1 MKKFLLPHRFKKIG
15 LLLLPLGSFL
25 WVAGQLGLFNS
36 ILNVLGFRYPG
47 FQLILITGF
56 FSFLAGIYFL
66 IFSKEKTED
75 EYIQH
80 TRLES
85 FHFAALFQL
94 IFFVVLFFGMAIF
107 SLEPGGE
114 SAFMLLLAGAI
125 ILFWLAYIF
134 RFSYILHVKNRIT
147 RDS

>member
-1 MKKFLLPHRFKKIG
+1 MMKFLLLHRFKKMG
-15 LLLLPLGSFL
+15 MLLLPLGLFL
-25 WVAGQLGLFNS
+25 WVGGQSGLFNTLLTS
-36 ILNVLGFRYPG
+36 LHFRRPG

-66 IFSKEKTED
+66 IFSKEKKED
-75 EYIQH
+75 EFIRH
-80 TRLES
+80 IRLES

-94 IFFVVLFFGMAIF
+94 LFFVLLFLVMAIF

-125 ILFWLAYIF
+125 LLFWLSYII
-134 RFSYILHVKNRIT
+134 RFNYILHIKNRVT
-147 RDS
+147 RE

>member
-1 MKKFLLPHRFKKIG
+1 MMKFLLPHRFKKMG
-15 LLLLPLGSFL
+15 MLLLPLGLFL
-25 WVAGQLGLFNS
+25 WVGGQSGLFNTLLTS
-36 ILNVLGFRYPG
+36 LHFRRPG

-66 IFSKEKTED
+66 IFSKEKKED
-75 EYIQH
+75 EFIRH
-80 TRLES
+80 IRLES

-94 IFFVVLFFGMAIF
+94 LFFVLLFLVMAIF

-125 ILFWLAYIF
+125 LLFWLSYII
-134 RFSYILHVKNRIT
+134 RFNYILHIKNRVT
-147 RDS
+147 RE

>member
-1 MKKFLLPHRFKKIG
+1 MRKFLLPHRFKKMGMMLFPLG
-15 LLLLPLGSFL
+15 LLLWLS
-25 WVAGQLGLFNS
+25 GQLGYFNP
-36 ILNVLGFRYPG
+36 LLTALQFRWPG

-75 EYIQH
+75 EYIQLI
-80 TRLES
+80 RLES

-94 IFFVVLFFGMAIF
+94 IFFVVLFLGMAIF

-114 SAFMLLLAGAI
+114 SALMLILAGAI
-125 ILFWLAYIF
+125 LLFWLAYII
-134 RFSYILHVKNRIT
+134 RFNYILHVKNRNT
-147 RDS
+147 RD